1 MKQDFLR
8 KVLQLNF
15 SNFLQLLSKF
25 SWVNPWKLVTN
36 FMQFFPKFLKIMI
49 LSPQLFVCQLWVI
62 LWSRGVVVI
71 TTAQLYSTK
80 PELRSCA
87 GSNPARSMS
96 EMRDGENLWQW
107 SRLEM
112 RCERLSSVNQSAK
125 TIHLHQFTDETASF
139 TQC

>member
-25 SWVNPWKLVTN
+25 SWVDPWKLVTN
-36 FMQFFPKFLKIMI
+36 FFAKFLKIMV

-62 LWSRGVVVI
+62 MWSRGVVVI

-87 GSNPARSMS
+87 GSNPARSVS
-96 EMRDGENLWQW
+96 EMRDGGNLWQW

-112 RCERLSSVNQSAK
+112 RCKRLSLVNQSAK

>member
-25 SWVNPWKLVTN
+25 SWVDPWKLVTN
-36 FMQFFPKFLKIMI
+36 FFPKFLKIMV
-49 LSPQLFVCQLWVI
+49 LSSQLFVCQLWVI
-62 LWSRGVVVI
+62 MLSRGVVVI

-87 GSNPARSMS
+87 GSNPARSVS

-112 RCERLSSVNQSAK
+112 RCKRLSSVNQSAK